1 LAQTKSNERIS
12 FASIKSQLEYPDFLD
27 IQLKSFEDFFQLE
40 TKSEDRENEGLF
52 KVFSEN
58 FPISDTRNNFVL
70 EFLDY
75 FVDPP
80 RYVLDECIERGLTF
94 SVPLKARLKLYCTDP
109 EHEDFETIVQD
120 VYLGT
125 IPYMTPRGT
134 FVIMV
139 RKEYVYR
146 NYTVLQGYSLD
157 KVTMQM
163 ELNYILPE

>member
-1 LAQTKSNERIS
+1 MAQTKSNERIS
-12 FASIKSQLEYPDFLD
+12 FASIKSQLQYPDFLD

-80 RYVLDECIERGLTF
+80 RYEFDECIERGLTF

-109 EHEDFETIVQD
+109 
-120 VYLGT
+120 
-125 IPYMTPRGT
+125 
-134 FVIMV
+134 
-139 RKEYVYR
+139 
-146 NYTVLQGYSLD
+146 
-157 KVTMQM
+157 
-163 ELNYILPE
+163 